1 MHTQALHVEAKM
13 KNFHL
18 HKMHVE
24 LLEGENEHLKT
35 QVIEHQ
41 HQ

>member
-1 MHTQALHVEAKM
+1 MHTQALHVEVKM
-13 KNFHL
+13 KNLHL

-24 LLEGENEHLKT
+24 LLECENEHLET

-41 HQ
+41 N

>member
-1 MHTQALHVEAKM
+1 MHTQALHVEAKI
-13 KNFHL
+13 KNLHL

-41 HQ
+41 H